1 MQDENAKRYRET
13 DGTNE
18 NGKLNLRVFPDCQI
32 KLFPNWI
39 YRGTIFQIH
48 QMLTFKRIDV

>member
-1 MQDENAKRYRET
+1 MQDENAKRYREP

-18 NGKLNLRVFPDCQI
+18 NGKLDLRVFPDCRI

-48 QMLTFKRIDV
+48 QMLTLKRVDV